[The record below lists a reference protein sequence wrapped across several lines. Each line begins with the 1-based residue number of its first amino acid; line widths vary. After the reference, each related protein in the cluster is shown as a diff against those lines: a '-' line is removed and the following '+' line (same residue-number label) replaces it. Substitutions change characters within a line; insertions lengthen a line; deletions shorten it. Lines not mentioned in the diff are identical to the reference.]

1 MKYLTAM
8 EELSI
13 YHCDKLDLMIIEE
26 EKEEKIQPISL
37 QIVTF
42 PRLPATLALPK
53 QLLQRSPV
61 PIGHLSLNLR
71 QGLKFFKVPMH
82 SGNSLM
88 LGQSPIINLCKEFV
102 DP

>member
-37 QIVTF
+37 QIVRF

-53 QLLQRSPV
+53 QLLQR
-61 PIGHLSLNLR
+61 
-71 QGLKFFKVPMH
+71 LKFFKVPMH

-88 LGQSPIINLCKEFV
+88 LGQSPIINLV
-102 DP
+102 RSL